1 MKTLNILL
9 TSLCAFLATT
19 LLMAQE
25 YIPAENT
32 PIHIR
37 NAVLSDQRTAEDSAR
52 DSSRK
57 PADVLTLFGLN
68 EGDHIIELSALGQY
82 YSTIL
87 SEAIGPQGQLDMYDL
102 PPWQRFG
109 ADENGNAFV
118 SSHANSD
125 YTMTFYHEA
134 SYAQNVDAALIINSY
149 HDLQPTGVDTMQMNA
164 LLFDAL
170 KPGGKYL
177 VIDHRAPDGSD
188 WAVSGELHRID
199 PALIIEEVTAA
210 GFELLDQSALLS
222 NPDDDRTSRVFG
234 LEGPSDRL
242 LLIFQKPY

>member
-1 MKTLNILL
+1 MKTLSTLFTGLCLFLNTSFLL
-9 TSLCAFLATT
+9 
-19 LLMAQE
+19 AQE
-25 YIPAENT
+25 YTPAANT

-37 NAVLSDQRTAEDSAR
+37 NAVLSDQRSAEDTAR
-52 DSSRK
+52 DSTRK
-57 PADVLTLFGLN
+57 PAEVLTLFGLN

-109 ADENGNAFV
+109 ADENGIAFAR
-118 SSHANSD
+118 SHANAG
-125 YTMTFYHEA
+125 YTMVFYHQA
-134 SYAQNVDAALIINSY
+134 PYAQNADAAFIINSY
-149 HDLQPTGVDTMQMNA
+149 HDLQPTGVDTAQMNA
-164 LLFDAL
+164 LLFEAL

-188 WAVSGELHRID
+188 WAVSEELHRID
-199 PALIIEEVTAA
+199 PALVIEEVTAA

-222 NPDDDRTSRVFG
+222 NPDDDRSTPVFG